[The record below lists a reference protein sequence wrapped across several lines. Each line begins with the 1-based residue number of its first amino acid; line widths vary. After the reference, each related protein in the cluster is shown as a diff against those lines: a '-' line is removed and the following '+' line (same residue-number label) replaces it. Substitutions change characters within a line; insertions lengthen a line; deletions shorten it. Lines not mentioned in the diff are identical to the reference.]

1 MMPLPEVTLGKTG
14 PAPGFRVT
22 SQRGLARSFCGF
34 IFAFALLFAA
44 FFGVPDL
51 LAYFEASAATTACT
65 DFLVEM
71 PAAMIDEPRTTG
83 GFTRAAYAKP

>member
-1 MMPLPEVTLGKTG
+1 MPLPDVTIGRTG
-14 PAPGFRVT
+14 PAPGFRVAPE
-22 SQRGLARSFCGF
+22 RGLARSVCGF

-51 LAYFEASAATTACT
+51 LAYFEAPSAVACT

-71 PAAMIDEPRTTG
+71 PAAMLDEPRAAG
-83 GFTRAAYAKP
+83 GFTKAAYAKP